1 MDFGQLASYQLTD
14 EDLVWMQAFD
24 GQSLSSLQGALLS
37 QSDPHRRMLLEQV
50 IRRLKVN
57 DKWPFLKNH
66 PSYFLPPGI
75 NLEQSSS
82 EFTARY
88 KSDLFHGDRFLDLTG
103 GMGMDAFWIS
113 RHFKRGVLVEP
124 NQELAERTASNLKL
138 LGAGHL
144 HVYAG
149 VSAEDW
155 LGTNSDQFDLIYLD
169 PSRRTDQGKKVFKL
183 EEYTPRVDLLLNELM
198 PRCQT
203 IAFKTSP
210 LLDIQS
216 VIQLLPQ
223 ISAVHILTVH
233 QECRELLFVI
243 QKNARPGIRLVCA
256 SYESDGWRQLTFTKD
271 EEAALDVETDW
282 PRRYLYEPN
291 ASIMKSGMFKL
302 LTQKYGTPQLHP
314 HTHLFTSDQLHHD
327 FPGRI
332 FQVDAILKVNVKE
345 VQHYLPDR
353 KANLS
358 LRNFP
363 GKQADLKKILRI
375 ADGGDQYLWACTLQD
390 ASKRLLLCKKINP
403 DLQGQD

>member
-1 MDFGQLASYQLTD
+1 
-14 EDLVWMQAFD
+14 MQAYQ
-24 GQSLSSLQGALLS
+24 GQSMSSLQSALLA
-37 QSDPHRRMLLEQV
+37 QSDPHGRMLLEQV

-57 DKWPFLKNH
+57 DKWPFLENF
-66 PSYFLPPGI
+66 PFYYLPPGI

-113 RHFKRGVLVEP
+113 RHFKGGVLVESNP
-124 NQELAERTASNLKL
+124 ELAQRTATNLKL

-144 HVYAG
+144 EVNAG

-155 LGTNSDQFDLIYLD
+155 LGMNSDLFDLIYLD

-183 EEYTPRVDLLLNELM
+183 EEYTPRVDRMMNELM
-198 PRCQT
+198 KRCPT
-203 IAFKTSP
+203 VAFKTSP

-216 VIQLLPQ
+216 VVQQLPQ
-223 ISAVHILTVH
+223 ISEVHILTVH

-243 QKNARPGIRLVCA
+243 RKNANPGIRLVCA
-256 SYESDGWRQLTFTKD
+256 FYESDEWKQLTFMKD
-271 EEAALDVETDW
+271 AEQVLTAETDW
-282 PRRYLYEPN
+282 PRNYLYEPN
-291 ASIMKSGMFKL
+291 ASIMKSGVFKL
-302 LTQKYGTPQLHP
+302 LAQKYQTPQLHP

-332 FQVDAILKVNVKE
+332 FQVDAILKVNSKE
-345 VQHYLPDR
+345 VQKYLPDR

-363 GKQADLKKILRI
+363 GKQADLKKLLRI
-375 ADGGDQYLWACTLQD
+375 VDGGDQYLWACTLQD

-403 DLQGQD
+403 DQQGQD